1 MMANDKRPSSIFK
14 AVAADLREFI
24 ISGSIL
30 AALLVLGLVQVILP
44 PLFPILFFALVGM
57 GGLYLAGY
65 MLVVARD
72 FIQSKRR

>member
-1 MMANDKRPSSIFK
+1 MANGERPSSIFK

-24 ISGSIL
+24 NSGSIL

-44 PLFPILFFALVGM
+44 PLLPILFFALILM

-65 MLVVARD
+65 LLVVAREL
-72 FIQSKRR
+72 IQSKRR